1 MTRERD
7 VARGALAGPGNI
19 MGTPQQAIHEAVHD
33 LTAQDRRLAAQSAL
47 RVRPAKESVELA
59 ADLGHFDGNGAVRT
73 RRGERSVAR
82 AGGPEPKQELSHGDS
97 IVVLAIGGVDREII
111 EQLKNGV
118 SRAFKKRVTIGRQN
132 RSFRRAPGPVE

>member
-1 MTRERD
+1 ME
-7 VARGALAGPGNI
+7 
-19 MGTPQQAIHEAVHD
+19 TPQHALHEAVHD

-47 RVRPAKESVELA
+47 RVKPAKESVELA
-59 ADLGHFDGNGAVRT
+59 ADPWHFDGNGAVRT

-82 AGGPEPKQELSHGDS
+82 AGGPEPKQEPGHGDS
-97 IVVLAIGGVDREII
+97 IVVLAIGSVDREII

-118 SRAFKKRVTIGRQN
+118 SRVFKKQVTIGKQT